1 VVNPIIAIAIAIVL
15 IAIAWKVVKG
25 VAKTVVLVAILAL
38 AVVFVLAGGVR

>member
-1 VVNPIIAIAIAIVL
+1 MNPIIAIAIAIVL

-25 VAKTVVLVAILAL
+25 VAKTMVLVAILAL

>member
-1 VVNPIIAIAIAIVL
+1 VNPIIAIAIAIVL

>member
-1 VVNPIIAIAIAIVL
+1 MNPIIAIAIAIVL

>member
-1 VVNPIIAIAIAIVL
+1 VNPIIAIAIAIVL

-25 VAKTVVLVAILAL
+25 VAKTMVLVAILAL

>member
-1 VVNPIIAIAIAIVL
+1 MNPIIAIAIAIVL

-38 AVVFVLAGGVR
+38 AAVFVLAGGVR